1 MEFATGGLAAVCAGF
16 FTNPLEVVK
25 TRLQLQ
31 GELRARGMYA
41 VHYRGFF
48 HAFSA
53 VARADGLLALQKG
66 LVPGLWYQLA
76 LNGTRLGLY
85 QAADDR
91 GWTRDP
97 AGHVS
102 LLKAGTVAAVTGCA
116 GGYVGSPFYL
126 VKTHLQAQA
135 ADSVAV
141 GHQHGHSGMTQ
152 GLRHVYQQHGVA
164 GLWRGVLGAMP
175 RSAVGSFSQLV
186 SFAYCKQWLSRYQVR
201 GRSSNSSGCP
211 ATRCVEGPP
220 APVAVPLPGAWKVLQ
235 LQWLSRYQV
244 RGRSSSSSG
253 CPATRCVEG
262 PPTPVAVP
270 LPGAWKVLQL
280 QWLSR
285 YQVRGRSS
293 SSSGCPATRCV
304 EGPPAP
310 VAVPL
315 PGAWKVL
322 QLQWLSRYQVR
333 GRSSSS
339 SGCPATRCVEGPP
352 TPVAVPLP
360 GAWKVLQL
368 QWLSRYQVR
377 GRSSNSSGCPA
388 TRCVEGPPT
397 PVAVPLPGAWK
408 VLQLQ
413 WLSRYQVRG
422 RSSNSSGCPAT
433 RCVEGPPAPVAVPL
447 PGAWKVLQLQWL
459 SRYQVFQENPLL
471 NSFASSMTSGVSIS
485 LCMTPADVIM
495 TRLYNQG
502 VDANGKGLLYK
513 GVWDCAVKIW
523 RSEGIYGFYK
533 GLVPSYVRLG
543 PHTVLCFVFWD
554 FFKDLERKTFH
565 EEAAAGKQVQNLRSD
580 DG

>member
-186 SFAYCKQWLSRYQVR
+186 SFAYCKQWLSRYQV
-201 GRSSNSSGCP
+201 
-211 ATRCVEGPP
+211 
-220 APVAVPLPGAWKVLQ
+220 
-235 LQWLSRYQV
+235 
-244 RGRSSSSSG
+244 
-253 CPATRCVEG
+253 
-262 PPTPVAVP
+262 
-270 LPGAWKVLQL
+270 
-280 QWLSR
+280 
-285 YQVRGRSS
+285 
-293 SSSGCPATRCV
+293 
-304 EGPPAP
+304 
-310 VAVPL
+310 
-315 PGAWKVL
+315 
-322 QLQWLSRYQVR
+322 
-333 GRSSSS
+333 
-339 SGCPATRCVEGPP
+339 
-352 TPVAVPLP
+352 
-360 GAWKVLQL
+360 
-368 QWLSRYQVR
+368 
-377 GRSSNSSGCPA
+377 
-388 TRCVEGPPT
+388 
-397 PVAVPLPGAWK
+397 
-408 VLQLQ
+408 
-413 WLSRYQVRG
+413 
-422 RSSNSSGCPAT
+422 
-433 RCVEGPPAPVAVPL
+433 
-447 PGAWKVLQLQWL
+447 
-459 SRYQVFQENPLL
+459 FQENPLL